1 MSQDETPG
9 HRNATK
15 AKGRTSEGIGGH
27 QVLAAAFPEIGAGG
41 FTSRDG
47 TIEFLSRVHSL
58 LQPPM
63 QVLEFG
69 AGRGAGL
76 QDDAVAFR
84 RELRNLHG
92 KVARVVACDVDEA
105 VLEHPAADET
115 RVIQP
120 DAPLSFPDAAFD
132 LILADF
138 VFEHIQDAALVSGE
152 LARVLKPGGWL
163 CARTPN
169 KYGPVS
175 LVTRLIDNSRHSRLL
190 RWAQPERKEIDVFP
204 TTFRLN
210 SLRDLRRWF
219 PSERFE
225 HFTYRYE
232 PEPGYFFN
240 NRVVLRLMLFLSWL
254 LPPVMKTN
262 LFVFLRKQQ

>member
-1 MSQDETPG
+1 MSLG
-9 HRNATK
+9 N
-15 AKGRTSEGIGGH
+15 RTSEPPNAGAFFENGLRPT
-27 QVLAAAFPEIGAGG
+27 QQALATVFPEIGSGG

-47 TIEFLSRVHSL
+47 TVEFFSRVQSL
-58 LQPPM
+58 LLAHM

-76 QDDAVAFR
+76 LDDPVPFR
-84 RELRNLHG
+84 RELRNLQS
-92 KVARVVACDVDEA
+92 KVARVVACDVDDA
-105 VLEHPAADET
+105 VLEHPGADET
-115 RVIQP
+115 VVIQP
-120 DAPLSFPDAAFD
+120 DAPLPFGDAAFD
-132 LILADF
+132 LVVSDF
-138 VFEHIQDAALVSGE
+138 VFEHIQDQALVSAE
-152 LARVLKPGGWL
+152 LQRVLKPAGWL

-175 LVTRLIDNSRHSRLL
+175 LVTRLIHNSRHSQVL
-190 RWAQPERKEIDVFP
+190 RWAQPERKDIDVFP
-204 TTFRLN
+204 TVFQLN

-219 PSERFE
+219 PTDRFE

-240 NRVVLRLMLFLSWL
+240 NPMVLRLMLFLSWV

-262 LFVFLRKQQ
+262 LFVFMRKR